1 MNRKKKESRNR
12 FFLDTA
18 VVLENPGFQFDYKI
32 ATKGGRNGHLE
43 GHNKSLCCIKCDT
56 QSYLTAR
63 SSSSRKVQRMGEKGI
78 LHILLLPL

>member
-43 GHNKSLCCIKCDT
+43 GPTS
-56 QSYLTAR
+56 R
-63 SSSSRKVQRMGEKGI
+63 SAAPNVTPKAI
-78 LHILLLPL
+78 